1 MSHYNDDSENKKA
14 YEKRL
19 GSALNSIIF
28 QKKNFKLINL
38 IANKLTTVKVLFS
51 G

>member
-1 MSHYNDDSENKKA
+1 MSHYNYDFENKKA

-19 GSALNSIIF
+19 GSVLNSIIF
-28 QKKNFKLINL
+28 QKIFKLINL